1 MDIKQFFSSVART
14 IKREVTS
21 EINKA
26 KYSQPSTTP
35 QAQPTPSQSQPQQP
49 QEVYQKER
57 SNQEWVTYFKE
68 ILTKEFP
75 QYTIRENVTVQELA
89 GNLNEEF
96 QLYDSRPRQAYKAEW
111 GQPYSFVLY
120 EGGIA
125 KGVVMLGK
133 GHSHDSN
140 VKYLIARKYANRIQ
154 LPYINFYTQMP
165 NERDYVVARI
175 KKLMND
181 AGFF

>member
-26 KYSQPSTTP
+26 KYSQPSTS
-35 QAQPTPSQSQPQQP
+35 QAQPTPSQSQPQHAEP
-49 QEVYQKER
+49 AFRRER
-57 SNQEWVTYFKE
+57 TDAEWVAYFKE

-75 QYTIRENVTVQELA
+75 QYAIRENVTVQELA

-96 QLYDSRPRQAYKAEW
+96 QLYKSRPRQAYKAEW

-125 KGVVMLGK
+125 RGVVMLGK

-154 LPYINFYTQMP
+154 LPYINVYTQMD
-165 NERDYVVARI
+165 NESDYVIARI
-175 KKLMND
+175 KKLMDD